1 MDASLDILGNSV
13 VYDSSINYL
22 TINRIPPEFRNDS
35 TPLVK
40 KFDPKSLEEL
50 AHTFVEQG
58 RPQML
63 GEVVERDFICLYQDL
78 KEGRLSYVDS
88 WIDEPIGKTLD
99 LTLEQIAGLENTLN
113 VYRSVLRAIGKTS
126 EMEHREMIY
135 GDREFPKEIVLNHLE
150 GLSGCRNE
158 VMLEII
164 DGYLG
169 RKISEELRGILIA
182 KRKEFEE

>member
-1 MDASLDILGNSV
+1 ME
-13 VYDSSINYL
+13 
-22 TINRIPPEFRNDS
+22 INRIPPEFRNDS

-50 AHTFVEQG
+50 AHTFVEQD

-63 GEVVERDFICLYQDL
+63 GEIIERDFICLYQDL
-78 KEGRLSYVDS
+78 KEGKLSYVDS
-88 WIDEPIGKTLD
+88 WRDETIGNTSD
-99 LTLEQIAGLENTLN
+99 LTPEQIAGLENTLN
-113 VYRSVLRAIGKTS
+113 LYRSVLRAIGQTS
-126 EMEHREMIY
+126 EMERREMIY
-135 GDREFPKEIVLNHLE
+135 GDREFPKDLVLDHIE
-150 GLSGCRNE
+150 DISGCRRE

-182 KRKEFEE
+182 KRKWFEE